1 MKFDLH
7 CHSTASDGT
16 LAPAELV
23 RRAHQNGVD
32 VLALT
37 DHDATSGLAEAAE
50 AAVGLPLRLVHG
62 VEISVT
68 WCGKT
73 IHIVGLDIDAANP
86 ALADGLAGVRNSRFN
101 RGKLIAAELAKLG
114 IEGSFEAALAYARN
128 PQTLSRTHF
137 ARHLVEKG
145 YAKDVKSV
153 FHQFLAEG
161 KPGYV
166 PHQWASLDNA
176 VSWIKASGGVAVIAH
191 PGRYSLSR
199 ERASVFLGEF
209 KDLGGQG
216 IEVLTASHTSE
227 QTRLY
232 AEMSRKFGL
241 AASCGS
247 DFHSP
252 GESRLDLG
260 ALPSLPS
267 DLQPIWELL
276 VIERAT

>member
-7 CHSTASDGT
+7 CHSSASDGT

-23 RRAHQNGVD
+23 RRAHKNGVD

-37 DHDATSGLAEAAE
+37 DHDVTDGLAEAA
-50 AAVGLPLRLVHG
+50 AAAADLPLRFVSG

-73 IHIVGLDIDAANP
+73 IHIVGLGIDSENL
-86 ALADGLAGVRNSRFN
+86 ALAAGLASVRDSRVS
-101 RGKLIAAELAKLG
+101 RGRLIAAELAKLG
-114 IEGSFEAALAYARN
+114 IEGSFEAALAYTRN

-145 YAKDVKSV
+145 YARDVRSV
-153 FHQFLAEG
+153 FHQYLGEG

-166 PHQWASLDNA
+166 PHQGATLDKA
-176 VSWIKASGGVAVIAH
+176 VAWIDASGGVAVIAH
-191 PGRYSLSR
+191 PGRYGHSR
-199 ERASVFLGEF
+199 NQAGVLIREF
-209 KDLGGQG
+209 RDCGGKG
-216 IEVLTASHTSE
+216 IEVLTASHTAD
-227 QTRLY
+227 QARLY
-232 AEMSRKFGL
+232 AELSRKYGL

-252 GESRLDLG
+252 GESRVDLG
-260 ALPSLPS
+260 ALAPLPS
-267 DLQPIWELL
+267 DLKPIWELL
-276 VIERAT
+276 EIDPH

>member
-37 DHDATSGLAEAAE
+37 DHDGTGGLVEAGAEAAN
-50 AAVGLPLRLVHG
+50 LPLRLLPG

-68 WCGKT
+68 WCAKT
-73 IHIVGLDIDAANP
+73 IHIVGLGIDAGELT
-86 ALADGLAGVRNSRFN
+86 LAAGLAGIRDSRAG
-101 RGKLIAAELAKLG
+101 RGKLIAVELARLG
-114 IEGSFEAALAYARN
+114 IEGSFEAALAHARN

-137 ARHLVEKG
+137 ARFLVEKG
-145 YAKDVKSV
+145 YARDVKTV
-153 FHQFLAEG
+153 FHRYLGEG

-166 PHQWASLDNA
+166 PHQWASLSDAVTWINA
-176 VSWIKASGGVAVIAH
+176 GGGVAVIAH
-191 PGRYSLSR
+191 PGRYGLSR
-199 ERASVFLGEF
+199 ERAEVLLREF
-209 KDLGGQG
+209 RDCGGKG
-216 IEVLTASHTSE
+216 IEVLTASHSAE
-227 QTRLY
+227 QTRMF
-232 AEMSRKFGL
+232 AELSRKMGL

-252 GESRLDLG
+252 GESRVDLG
-260 ALPSLPS
+260 ALPPLPS
-267 DLQPIWELL
+267 ELQPIWELL
-276 VIERAT
+276 AI

>member
-16 LAPAELV
+16 LAPAVLV

-37 DHDATSGLAEAAE
+37 DHDATCGLAEAAE
-50 AAVGLPLRLVHG
+50 AADGLPLHLVRG

-73 IHIVGLDIDAANP
+73 IHIVGLDIDAANSV
-86 ALADGLAGVRNSRFN
+86 LAGGLANVRSSRLN
-101 RGKLIAAELAKLG
+101 RGKLIATELGKLG

-137 ARHLVEKG
+137 ARHLAQKG
-145 YAKDVKSV
+145 YAKDVKAV
-153 FHQFLAEG
+153 FHQYLAEG

-166 PHQWASLDNA
+166 PHQWASLENA
-176 VSWIKASGGVAVIAH
+176 VSWIKASGGVAVVAH
-191 PGRYSLSR
+191 PGRYGFSR
-199 ERASVFLGEF
+199 DRASVLLGEF

-216 IEVLTASHTSE
+216 IEVLTASHTAE

-252 GESRLDLG
+252 WESRLDLG
-260 ALPSLPS
+260 ALQSLPP
-267 DLQPIWELL
+267 DLQPVWDLL
-276 VIERAT
+276 AIEQAT

>member
-37 DHDATSGLAEAAE
+37 DHDGTDGLAEAGAE
-50 AAVGLPLRLVHG
+50 AANLRLRLLPG

-68 WCGKT
+68 WCAKT
-73 IHIVGLDIDAANP
+73 IHIVGLGIDAGELT
-86 ALADGLAGVRNSRFN
+86 LAAGLAGIRDSRVG
-101 RGKLIAAELAKLG
+101 RGKLIAVELARLG
-114 IEGSFEAALAYARN
+114 IEGSFEAALGFARN

-137 ARHLVEKG
+137 ARFLVEKG
-145 YAKDVKSV
+145 YARDVKTV
-153 FHQFLAEG
+153 FHRYLGEG

-166 PHQWASLDNA
+166 PHQWASLSDAVTWINA
-176 VSWIKASGGVAVIAH
+176 GGGVAVIAH
-191 PGRYSLSR
+191 PGRYGLSR
-199 ERASVFLGEF
+199 ERAEVLLREF
-209 KDLGGQG
+209 RDCGGKG
-216 IEVLTASHTSE
+216 IEVLSASHSAE
-227 QTRLY
+227 QSRLY
-232 AEMSRKFGL
+232 AELSRKMGL

-252 GESRLDLG
+252 GESRVDLG
-260 ALPSLPS
+260 ALPPLPS
-267 DLQPIWELL
+267 ELQPIWELL
-276 VIERAT
+276 DI